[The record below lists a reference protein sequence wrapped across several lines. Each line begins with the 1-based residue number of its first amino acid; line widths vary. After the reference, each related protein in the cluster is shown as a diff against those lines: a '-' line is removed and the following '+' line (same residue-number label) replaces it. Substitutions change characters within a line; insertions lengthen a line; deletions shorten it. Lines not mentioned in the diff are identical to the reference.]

1 MQAKNAPRD
10 LSILPYMDPVDEIAA
25 RLDRIVGGK
34 DRTNA
39 EIRRHYHGSAHAH
52 LGLTL
57 PTQRKALKKGYSFTH
72 LPITAQVKHW
82 DRVWRDGQ
90 HFEVMNQAALWLASL
105 RDPGDLLACWP
116 TAKGWIGR
124 CDNWAHSD
132 TLSAGYTRMLE
143 ADTGRTRVYPMLQ
156 QWNRARDPWKR
167 RQSIVS
173 LIYYHSPK
181 RTPPKPNEVLPLVET
196 LLDDVDI
203 YVQKGVGWT
212 LREAYNAYPDHTGP
226 FIDRHATALSAIA
239 YSAATEK
246 HSRAEREQFKA
257 RRRDARLQKRS
268 R

>member
-1 MQAKNAPRD
+1 MG
-10 LSILPYMDPVDEIAA
+10 PVDEIAE

-39 EIRRHYHGSAHAH
+39 EIRRHYHGSAHPH

-57 PTQRKALKKGYSFTH
+57 PTQRRALKQGYSFTQ
-72 LPITAQVKHW
+72 LPCKAQVKLW
-82 DRVWRDGQ
+82 DRVWREGE

-105 RDPGDLLACWP
+105 RDPKDLLACWP
-116 TAKGWIGR
+116 TARGWVAR

-143 ADTGRTRVYPMLQ
+143 ADTLRSRVYPTLQ
-156 QWNRARDPWKR
+156 RWNRARDPWKR

-173 LIYYHSPK
+173 LIYYHTPK
-181 RTPPKPNEVLPLVET
+181 RTPPSHHEVLPLVEA
-196 LLDDVDI
+196 LLDDPDV

-212 LREAYNAYPDHTGP
+212 LREAYNAYPRHAGP
-226 FIDRHATALSAIA
+226 FIDRHATALSATA

-246 HSRAEREQFKA
+246 HPRAERDRLKA
-257 RRRDARLQKRS
+257 RRRAARQQQRS
-268 R
+268 H